1 MYDFERANI
10 ELSTSPRAF
19 DLTFRLLDGID
30 EFCTAHFLGW
40 VMKALLV
47 RHYGILWTISLMWEF
62 TEMIFSHLLPNFAVS
77 LL

>member
-1 MYDFERANI
+1 MY
-10 ELSTSPRAF
+10 TYC
-19 DLTFRLLDGID
+19 FRLLDGID

-62 TEMIFSHLLPNFAVS
+62 TERIFSHLLPNFAVS
-77 LL
+77 QLFFQFLFNQLDFTSV